1 MDTRLKRCL
10 LISLGAYGNNNLI
23 PNGPEFEKNLRI
35 FYKEI
40 SIFSSDKYYMHPRL
54 IRFIFYLKEIFIRFF
69 EFKKEDIFIHMNTK
83 FALPIILSP
92 FRKKGKIITWYS
104 HPKISWITNLVL
116 NKSDVIITGA
126 PEIKNRF
133 NNSILCH
140 GIIGPTNEDIEK
152 CKLKKNSKRDLIYLG
167 RFNSVKRLDL
177 FAEVAVRAFKQK
189 LIDGVRIKA
198 APQEKKVEELVINK
212 LKKAKIP
219 FKINQNKKAIN
230 IYSFFQAGDIYL
242 NMQSESGVGKA
253 MLEACAVG
261 IEVIVACKE
270 LKLLVRSIKK
280 RTINKTD
287 NICSALEILK
297 YIKQLEYIQS
307 HKEATS
313 RIASASNY
321 TVTNLVKNAIKVAY
335 S

>member
-1 MDTRLKRCL
+1 
-10 LISLGAYGNNNLI
+10 
-23 PNGPEFEKNLRI
+23 
-35 FYKEI
+35 
-40 SIFSSDKYYMHPRL
+40 
-54 IRFIFYLKEIFIRFF
+54 
-69 EFKKEDIFIHMNTK
+69 MNTK

-126 PEIKNRF
+126 PEIKNKF

-140 GIIGPTNEDIEK
+140 GIIGPTKEDIIK
-152 CKLKKNSKRDLIYLG
+152 CKLKENSKRDLVFLG
-167 RFNSVKRLDL
+167 RFNSAKRLDL

-198 APQEKKVEELVINK
+198 KSQEKKVEELVINK

-219 FKINQNKKAIN
+219 FKINQNKKAKN

-270 LKLLVRSIKK
+270 LKLLVRVLK
-280 RTINKTD
+280 RTINKTE
-287 NICSALEILK
+287 NIYSALEILK